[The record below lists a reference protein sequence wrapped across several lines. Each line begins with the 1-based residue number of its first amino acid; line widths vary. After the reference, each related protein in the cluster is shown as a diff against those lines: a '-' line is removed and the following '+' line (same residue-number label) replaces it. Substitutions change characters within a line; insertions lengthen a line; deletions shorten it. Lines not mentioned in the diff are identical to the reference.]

1 MYKRK
6 IKEDLDCAL
15 YVTMKIFGA
24 KWKPCIIDA
33 IARGA
38 RRPSEIHKQI
48 VSTSPRVLDMQLR
61 ELLDFGVVT
70 KKNNQSGYPLY
81 VEYFLTPFGESI
93 LPVLAEMTR
102 WGEVHKG
109 FVKQRNALILEG
121 QHQEVLT
128 TSSDTNSIGGKDR
141 SRDGFRMSRHLVSR
155 KATATLFDADM
166 YLALTASQHSLRN
179 SV

>member
-15 YVTMKIFGA
+15 YATMKIFGA

-33 IARGA
+33 LAGGA

-61 ELLDFGVVT
+61 ELLDFGVVA
-70 KKNNQSGYPLY
+70 KNTSQSGYPLY

-93 LPVLAEMTR
+93 LPVLAEMSR
-102 WGEVHKG
+102 WGETHKE
-109 FVKQRNALILEG
+109 FVKERNALIQAGE
-121 QHQEVLT
+121 HQEVLT
-128 TSSDTNSIGGKDR
+128 TSSDTDSIAERTD
-141 SRDGFRMSRHLVSR
+141 
-155 KATATLFDADM
+155 
-166 YLALTASQHSLRN
+166 LAMF
-179 SV
+179 SVCQGM